1 MPVVRF
7 SISIHMVSATPRVS
21 HAVLAGMLR
30 GGRLTTLGSRNVL
43 SFSALFM
50 ALGHALCRT
59 VNVPMARLV
68 DVRDAMHTGD
78 PARRLTRYA
87 SLAR

>member
-7 SISIHMVSATPRVS
+7 FISIHMVSATPRVS

-30 GGRLTTLGSRNVL
+30 GGRFMLGNRIVL
-43 SFSALFM
+43 SFSALFV
-50 ALGHALCRT
+50 ALGHALRRA

-68 DVRDAMHTGD
+68 DVRDAMNTGD

-87 SLAR
+87 GLAR

>member
-21 HAVLAGMLR
+21 HAVLAGMLC
-30 GGRLTTLGSRNVL
+30 GGRFTLGSRIVL
-43 SFSALFM
+43 SFGVLFV
-50 ALGHALCRT
+50 ALGHALCRA

-68 DVRDAMHTGD
+68 DVRDAMRTGD
-78 PARRLTRYA
+78 PARRLPRYA

>member
-30 GGRLTTLGSRNVL
+30 GGRFTLGNRIVL
-43 SFSALFM
+43 SFGVLFV
-50 ALGHALCRT
+50 ALGHALCRA
-59 VNVPMARLV
+59 VNVPMARLM
-68 DVRDAMHTGD
+68 DVRDAMRTGD
-78 PARRLTRYA
+78 PARRLPRYA
-87 SLAR
+87 ALAR

>member
-30 GGRLTTLGSRNVL
+30 GGRFTLGNRIVL
-43 SFSALFM
+43 RFGVLFV
-50 ALGHALCRT
+50 ALGHALRRA
-59 VNVPMARLV
+59 VNVPMARLA
-68 DVRDAMHTGD
+68 DVRDAMRTGD
-78 PARRLTRYA
+78 PAWRLPRYA

>member
-7 SISIHMVSATPRVS
+7 FISILMVSATPRVS

-30 GGRLTTLGSRNVL
+30 GGRFTLGNRIVL
-43 SFSALFM
+43 SFSALFV
-50 ALGHALCRT
+50 ALGHVLCRT

>member
-30 GGRLTTLGSRNVL
+30 GGRFTLGNRIVPSFGVL
-43 SFSALFM
+43 FV
-50 ALGHALCRT
+50 ALGHALCRA

-68 DVRDAMHTGD
+68 DVRDAMRTGD
-78 PARRLTRYA
+78 PARRRPRYA